1 MLLAATTPPRLAT
14 LILLSALAVA
24 SLNMFLPSLAHIAE
38 DFEADYGLVN
48 LSIAGYAAMT
58 AVLQLVLGPL
68 SDRFGRRPVVLAVL
82 AVFILA
88 SLGCALAGDVGSFLA
103 FRMLQAAIISGYTI
117 SLAVIRDTAPVQK
130 AASLMGYLATGWAV
144 APMLAPLLGGVL
156 DEALGW
162 RASFWAFVVFGGA
175 VLALC
180 WADLGETN
188 AAPPSASFAAQLRG
202 YPDLVR
208 SRRFW
213 GYSLC
218 MAFSVG
224 AFYIFLG
231 GAPLVAAR
239 LFQMSPAMLGLAIG
253 SSTAGFILGS
263 FLSGRLAARRTLTAM
278 MIAGRLVACAGLAA
292 GLLLLAFG
300 IVSVATVFGACVF
313 VGIGNGLT
321 FPSANA
327 GAMSVRPALAGSAAG
342 LSGALTVAG
351 GALLS
356 AIAGTVLTEANAAPA
371 MLAMMLLASL
381 LGLAA
386 ALFVL
391 WVDRH
396 APANAAAA
404 GPEAAEA
411 ADAGGHAAEG

>member
-1 MLLAATTPPRLAT
+1 MLSMFLAATTPPRLAT

-24 SLNMFLPSLAHIAE
+24 SLNLFLPSLAHIADE
-38 DFEADYGLVN
+38 FGADYGLVN

-68 SDRFGRRPVVLAVL
+68 SDRYGRRPVVLAVL

-88 SLGCALAGDVGSFLA
+88 SLGCALAGDVVTFLA

-117 SLAVIRDTAPVQK
+117 SLAVIRDTAPGQK
-130 AASLMGYLATGWAV
+130 AASLMGYLATGWAA
-144 APMLAPLLGGVL
+144 APMLGPLLGGVL
-156 DEALGW
+156 DEAFGW
-162 RASFWAFVVFGGA
+162 RASFWAFVGLGAA

-188 AAPPSASFAAQLRG
+188 KAGSVAFAAQLRG
-202 YPDLVR
+202 YPELVR

-231 GAPLVAAR
+231 GAPLVAAT
-239 LFQMSPAMLGLAIG
+239 LFEMSPAMLGLAIG

-263 FLSGRLAARRTLTAM
+263 FLSGRLAASRTLTAM

-292 GLLLLAFG
+292 GLLLLALG

-342 LSGALTVAG
+342 LSGAVTVAG

-356 AIAGTVLTEANAAPA
+356 AIAGALLTEANAAPA
-371 MLAMMLLASL
+371 LLAMMLLTSL

-386 ALFVL
+386 ALAVL
-391 WVDRH
+391 SIDRR
-396 APANAAAA
+396 
-404 GPEAAEA
+404 EAAQPEVTA
-411 ADAGGHAAEG
+411 SLDAGA